1 MRLYKY
7 VLILLGLSVF
17 CQQSPMAETNKPEKV
32 YRAIYQMKDADW
44 YEKQAALW
52 KKEVENDR
60 QNAEAWYNYFLASRY
75 SLWKG
80 DTDTYKSKTEAIL
93 KEMGAYIPE
102 SYEYNY
108 LQYYNGNRDL
118 SLLEKAYRIDP
129 KRPDALYEFI
139 LHYEKNGQKEKLK
152 KFCRE
157 LYQTEDI
164 APGLLNYNYNMLAS
178 TGPNA
183 LLFTNGDNDSY
194 PGWVLQETFGIR
206 PDVAVLNLH
215 LCFVDR
221 EYLKQKLME
230 KGINV
235 DVTSYPLDKM
245 STFLAALADDLYKKY
260 PQIPVYTAVTVYQQF
275 VSTIE
280 DKLYLVGLAFKYSPE
295 RFDNWQ
301 IINKNIHNNLRLD
314 YLDFNWYNET
324 YLVNDI
330 LDDLNIN
337 YTVLFLKMAEG
348 LKENGNT
355 AEAVVWKD
363 KALHLAEKAGNE
375 EFIEHIHEL
384 NW

>member
-7 VLILLGLSVF
+7 LIALLGFSFF
-17 CQQSPMAETNKPEKV
+17 CQQSPLAETNRPEKV
-32 YRAIYQMKDADW
+32 YRFIYQMKEADW
-44 YEKQAALW
+44 YERQAALW
-52 KKEVENDR
+52 KHEVENDR
-60 QNAEAWYNYFLASRY
+60 QNAETWYNYFMASRY
-75 SLWKG
+75 SIWKG
-80 DTDTYKSKTEAIL
+80 DADTYKSKTEAIL
-93 KEMGAYIPE
+93 KEMGEYIPE

-118 SLLEKAYRIDP
+118 NLLEKAYRIDP

-139 LHYEKNGQKEKLK
+139 LHYEKSGQKDKLK
-152 KFCRE
+152 KFCAE

-178 TGPNA
+178 TEPNA

-194 PGWVLQETFGIR
+194 PGWVLQENFGIR
-206 PDVAVLNLH
+206 PDVSVLNLH

-221 EYLKQKLME
+221 EFLKQKLAE

-235 DVTSYPLDKM
+235 DAASYPVDKM
-245 STFLAALADDLYKKY
+245 STFLAALAEDLYKKY
-260 PQIPVYTAVTVYQQF
+260 PEYPVYTAVTVYKQF
-275 VSTIE
+275 VSLIE

-301 IINKNIHNNLRLD
+301 IINKNIRRNLRLD
-314 YLDFNWYNET
+314 YLDFDWYGDK

-348 LKENGNT
+348 LKERGDL

-363 KALHLAEKAGNE
+363 KALQLAKRAGNE
-375 EFIEHIHEL
+375 EFIEHINTL